1 MSEGGGQSFKVGE
14 VIGKSGTIDA
24 VVIQITKVEA
34 DEIVAKVIEL
44 GESYSAVRLG
54 RERGFVFGERIFF
67 EKSGGGSGERRWI
80 VRYPL
85 GRSWMILGVNEV
97 DGSKYFEH

>member
-34 DEIVAKVIEL
+34 DEIVAKGVIEL

-67 EKSGGGSGERRWI
+67 EKSGGVQTNAGGSSGTR
-80 VRYPL
+80 
-85 GRSWMILGVNEV
+85 
-97 DGSKYFEH
+97 

>member
-1 MSEGGGQSFKVGE
+1 MNEGQSFKVGE

-24 VVIQITKVEA
+24 VVIQITRVEA

-67 EKSGGGSGERRWI
+67 EKSGGVQTNAGGSSGTR
-80 VRYPL
+80 
-85 GRSWMILGVNEV
+85 
-97 DGSKYFEH
+97 